1 MNVSQNGLIKKRY
14 LYILTYMQKS
24 IIKFL
29 IRRYRFYGK
38 FSRVL
43 YNHGMQDDY
52 DSLDEVELIN
62 KAKTDPNAFGLLYD
76 RYVERIYNYIYYRVS
91 NVNDAEDLTSRVF
104 FKALDNIGKYRH
116 MGLPFSAWL
125 YRIAHNQVA
134 NFHRDRS
141 RVREISIEDMVLVD
155 STGNPLPEKIIQDN
169 EDRETLLRIVND
181 LSPHKRELIVLK
193 FAHRLSNAEI
203 GKALGKSEG
212 AIKSLYHRT
221 LLELRDLIKKHDL
234 S

>member
-1 MNVSQNGLIKKRY
+1 MVLNPKHLI
-14 LYILTYMQKS
+14 IQ
-24 IIKFL
+24 
-29 IRRYRFYGK
+29 
-38 FSRVL
+38 
-43 YNHGMQDDY
+43 GMQEDFDAI
-52 DSLDEVELIN
+52 DEIELIN
-62 KAKTDPNAFGLLYD
+62 HAKTDTEAFGLLYD
-76 RYVERIYNYIYYRVS
+76 RYVVRIYNYIYYRVS
-91 NVNDAEDLTSRVF
+91 NVGDAEDLTAKVF

-141 RVREISIEDMVLVD
+141 KVKEISIDDLVISD
-155 STGNPLPEKIIQDN
+155 TARNPAPERALQISEEQN
-169 EDRETLLRIVND
+169 ALLRLVND
-181 LSPHKRELIVLK
+181 LSPQKRELIVLK

-203 GKALGKSEG
+203 GQVLGKSEG

-221 LLELRDLIKKHDL
+221 LLELRDLVSEYDL

>member
-1 MNVSQNGLIKKRY
+1 MVLNRKRLI
-14 LYILTYMQKS
+14 IQ
-24 IIKFL
+24 
-29 IRRYRFYGK
+29 
-38 FSRVL
+38 
-43 YNHGMQDDY
+43 GMQDEFDAI
-52 DSLDEVELIN
+52 DEIELIN
-62 KAKTDPNAFGLLYD
+62 QAKTNSEAFGLLYD
-76 RYVERIYNYIYYRVS
+76 RYVVRIYNYIYYRVS
-91 NVNDAEDLTSRVF
+91 NVGDAEDLTAKVF

-141 RVREISIEDMVLVD
+141 KVKEISIDDLVISD
-155 STGNPLPEKIIQDN
+155 AARNPAPERALQISEEQN
-169 EDRETLLRIVND
+169 ALLRLVND
-181 LSPHKRELIVLK
+181 LSPQKRELIVLK

-203 GKALGKSEG
+203 GQVLGKSEG

-221 LLELRDLIKKHDL
+221 LLELRDLVSEYDL

>member
-1 MNVSQNGLIKKRY
+1 
-14 LYILTYMQKS
+14 
-24 IIKFL
+24 
-29 IRRYRFYGK
+29 
-38 FSRVL
+38 
-43 YNHGMQDDY
+43 MQDEF
-52 DSLDEVELIN
+52 DEIDEIELIDL
-62 KAKTDPNAFGLLYD
+62 AKTDSEAFGLLYD
-76 RYVERIYNYIYYRVS
+76 RYVVRIYNYIYYRVS
-91 NVNDAEDLTSRVF
+91 NVGDAEDLTAKVF

-141 RVREISIEDMVLVD
+141 KVKEISIDDLVISD
-155 STGNPLPEKIIQDN
+155 AARNPAPERALQISEEQN
-169 EDRETLLRIVND
+169 ALLRLVND
-181 LSPHKRELIVLK
+181 LSPQKRELIVLK

-203 GKALGKSEG
+203 GQVLGKSEG

-221 LLELRDLIKKHDL
+221 LLELRDLVNEYDL